1 MDLEKLRAT
10 YRRTEQLTLLL
21 LLIALPLFGVIY
33 LYEQSG
39 TLGGNLPQ
47 LSFSGQVMVLGSGG
61 GLLLVHYLLFHRQI
75 KQALQQT
82 DLSEKI
88 TTYLSATKI
97 RFFLLMGVSVASSLG
112 LLFSSNPGFVVLFAL
127 TLVFFSLGKPSPD
140 RMMRLLKLKKQDREL
155 LIEISRPAY

>member
-47 LSFSGQVMVLGSGG
+47 LSFLGQVMVLGSGG

-155 LIEISRPAY
+155 LIVISRPAY

>member
-1 MDLEKLRAT
+1 MDLEKLRAS

-39 TLGGNLPQ
+39 TLGENLPQ
-47 LSFSGQVMVLGSGG
+47 LSFLGQVIVLGAG
-61 GLLLVHYLLFHRQI
+61 GLLVLVHYLLFHRQI
-75 KQALQQT
+75 KAALHQEE
-82 DLSEKI
+82 LSEKI
-88 TTYLSATKI
+88 ITYLAATKQ

-155 LIEISRPAY
+155 LREISRPTY

>member
-47 LSFSGQVMVLGSGG
+47 LSFLGQVMVLGSGG

>member
-1 MDLEKLRAT
+1 MEIETLRVA

-21 LLIALPLFGVIY
+21 LLIALPLFGIIY

-39 TLGGNLPQ
+39 KLGENLPQ
-47 LSFSGQVMVLGSGG
+47 LSFLGQVMVLGAGG
-61 GLLLVHYLLFHRQI
+61 VLLLVHYFLFHRQI
-75 KQALQQT
+75 KSALDQEE
-82 DLSEKI
+82 LSEKI
-88 TTYLSATKI
+88 ITYLAATKK
-97 RFFLLMGVSVASSLG
+97 RFFLLMGVSTASSLG

-155 LIEISRPAY
+155 LVEIARPS